1 MNSPDE
7 TFTLISAGKVQGTP
21 VLSAEGET
29 LGEIYDVMLEKRS
42 GKIAYALMSFGGIL
56 GIGTKYH
63 PLPWH
68 ALKYVPDAGGYVV
81 GIPREALRSGP
92 TLDDTNAWDRRLT
105 ETIDGY
111 YQEWPRH
118 SDVIEG
124 AGIRCNDASPRRGR
138 RIRENPLSVFNSYR
152 GDGG

>member
-111 YQEWPRH
+111 YQEWPTT
-118 SDVIEG
+118 
-124 AGIRCNDASPRRGR
+124 
-138 RIRENPLSVFNSYR
+138 L
-152 GDGG
+152 